1 MSGNASGDTRPHRL
15 EDQDTALSRRRHG
28 FEPRWGHEEDGP
40 VEQPGRARHPV
51 KVEVAGSNPV
61 RTARDVERVPW
72 GEVAQLAE
80 HAAENRGVGSSILP
94 LATDPSGTRLEV
106 QGRTS
111 LANRAMQSEISVL
124 FPALAMHRSNLVKT
138 PVFRAAH
145 VPRCALRAMAPAR
158 AIALQIMPAIA

>member
-1 MSGNASGDTRPHRL
+1 PFKAETRVRIPLGARN
-15 EDQDTALSRRRHG
+15 
-28 FEPRWGHEEDGP
+28 PKGP

-94 LATDPSGTRLEV
+94 LATDRSGACPEV

-124 FPALAMHRSNLVKT
+124 FPALAMHLSNLVNT
-138 PVFRAAH
+138 PEFRAAH
-145 VPRCALRAMAPAR
+145 VPRCAERAMA
-158 AIALQIMPAIA
+158 